1 VTAGLLNAVPTS
13 PEVAVTEHVT
23 CGPAMIV
30 IGQVALP
37 TTPFASFT
45 WIENEPA
52 AVGVPVTAPVAVF
65 KVKPAGKVPTIENVY
80 GEVPPV
86 TVTAGLL
93 NATPTSPEVAVAEHV
108 TCGPAII
115 VIGQVALPTTPF
127 ASFTWIENVPA
138 AVGVPVTAPVEVFK
152 VKPAGKVPTIENV

>member
-1 VTAGLLNAVPTS
+1 
-13 PEVAVTEHVT
+13 
-23 CGPAMIV
+23 MIV
-30 IGQVALP
+30 TGQVALP

-52 AVGVPVTAPVAVF
+52 AVGVPVTAPVEVF
-65 KVKPAGKVPTIENVY
+65 RVKPAGNVPTIENVY

-86 TVTAGLL
+86 TVIAPLL
-93 NATPTSPEVAVAEHV
+93 NATPVWPALVAEQV
-108 TCGPAII
+108 TCGMLPI

-138 AVGVPVTAPVEVFK
+138 AVGVPVTAPVAVFK